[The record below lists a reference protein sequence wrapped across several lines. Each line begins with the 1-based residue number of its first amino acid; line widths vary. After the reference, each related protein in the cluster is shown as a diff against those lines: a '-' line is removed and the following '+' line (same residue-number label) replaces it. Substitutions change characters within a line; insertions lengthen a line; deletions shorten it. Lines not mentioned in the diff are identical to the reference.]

1 VASKV
6 NSPSP
11 DQASGRRRVL
21 NGAKSPWACLA
32 IGVVVGACL
41 TRLAG
46 FGGPPTP
53 DGLENALIAE
63 NQHLAA
69 KRIQDAYD
77 TLLFAMR
84 IAPTDQRVFATSLEF
99 VRQAARI
106 NSDESLA
113 LAEDIHERTA
123 NLIPFLPLSRL
134 SEARVEHC
142 EAGKSLFPP
151 QRANKPD
158 DPLADPES
166 LLKASLDAHLPS
178 FVRSRLLHD
187 AEAELGGLAVRAVA
201 VQMNSDHRDHFWER
215 WQSVKNRYDEAQ
227 AAYLACVY
235 QEECNPKIEAWLKK
249 ADDLKAQATRDDV
262 EQTSQFDQ
270 RILDLLADGQRL
282 ERDVAAYVEGGI
294 EAAIKGNPRDALS
307 KRLTQLSELRDWNYN
322 RWALARV
329 DQIEANSGGALESLK
344 SLTAL
349 DETRLSPYVG
359 QRFAEVWKKNFDGCT
374 KDGKVEATKARILRE
389 LQQ

>member
-6 NSPSP
+6 ESPSP
-11 DQASGRRRVL
+11 DQAYGRRRVL
-21 NGAKSPWACLA
+21 NGAKSLWACLA
-32 IGVVVGACL
+32 VGVVVGACL
-41 TRLAG
+41 TRLTG
-46 FGGPPTP
+46 FGWLPNP
-53 DGLENALIAE
+53 DGLENALIVE

-84 IAPTDQRVFATSLEF
+84 IAPNDERVFSASLEF

-113 LAEDIHERTA
+113 LAEDIHERAA

-134 SEARVEHC
+134 SAARAEYG
-142 EAGKSLFPP
+142 EAGKSLFPI
-151 QRANKPD
+151 QRAKKPD
-158 DPLADPES
+158 DPFADPES

-187 AEAELGGLAVRAVA
+187 AEIELGGQALRAVT
-201 VQMNSDHRDHFWER
+201 VQSQPDERKRFWQR
-215 WQSVKNRYDEAQ
+215 WQSVKSRYDDAQ
-227 AAYLACVY
+227 IAYLASLY
-235 QEECNPKIEAWLKK
+235 QEECKPRVEAWLKK
-249 ADDLKAQATRDDV
+249 ADDLKAQATRDDL
-262 EQTSQFDQ
+262 EQTFQFDQ

-294 EAAIKGNPRDALS
+294 ESAIKGNQRDALS

-329 DQIEANSGGALESLK
+329 DQIEANNGDALEALK

-359 QRFAEVWKKNFDGCT
+359 QRFAEVWKKTFDGCT
-374 KDGKVEATKARILRE
+374 KDGKVEATKFRILRE
-389 LQQ
+389 FQQ

>member
-1 VASKV
+1 VVSTV
-6 NSPSP
+6 ESTSS
-11 DQASGRRRVL
+11 DQASGRRRVI
-21 NGAKSPWACLA
+21 NRAKSQWACLA
-32 IGVVVGACL
+32 VGVVVGACL

-46 FGGPPTP
+46 FGGPPNP
-53 DGLENALIAE
+53 GGLENALVVE

-69 KRIQDAYD
+69 KRMQDAYD

-84 IAPTDQRVFATSLEF
+84 IAPNDERVFSASLEF

-106 NSDESLA
+106 NTDESLA
-113 LAEDIHERTA
+113 FAEDIHERAA
-123 NLIPFLPLSRL
+123 NLIPFLPLSL
-134 SEARVEHC
+134 STARVEHG
-142 EAGKSLFPP
+142 EAGKGLFPTQQP
-151 QRANKPD
+151 KKQD
-158 DPLADPES
+158 DPLAEPEA
-166 LLKASLDAHLPS
+166 LLKAAFDAHLPS

-201 VQMNSDHRDHFWER
+201 DQIKSDDRDHFWER
-215 WQSVKNRYDEAQ
+215 WQNVKTRYDEAQ
-227 AAYLACVY
+227 AAYLASVY
-235 QEECNPKIEAWLKK
+235 QEECKPKIEAWLKK
-249 ADDLKAQATRDDV
+249 ANDLKAQATRDDL
-262 EQTSQFDQ
+262 EQTFQFDQ

-282 ERDVAAYVEGGI
+282 ERDVAAYVEGGV
-294 EAAIKGNPRDALS
+294 EAAIKGNQRDGLS

-329 DQIEANSGGALESLK
+329 DQIEANGGEALDALR
-344 SLTAL
+344 SLTAV

-359 QRFAEVWKKNFDGCT
+359 QRFAEVWKKNFDVCT